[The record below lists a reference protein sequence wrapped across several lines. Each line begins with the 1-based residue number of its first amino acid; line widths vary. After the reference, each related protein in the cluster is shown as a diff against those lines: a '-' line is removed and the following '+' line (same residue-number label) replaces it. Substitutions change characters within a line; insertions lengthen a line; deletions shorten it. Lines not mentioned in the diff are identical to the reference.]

1 MRAEFI
7 DKENFM
13 DERYAMVDAAKDE
26 LEERLG
32 FELTEEEWDEI
43 VMNCY
48 DDNKDAFL
56 DMLVDMADELECE
69 NAPAA

>member
-1 MRAEFI
+1 MK
-7 DKENFM
+7 KE
-13 DERYAMVDAAKDE
+13 ERFATVDAAKDE

-32 FELTEEEWDEI
+32 YSLTDEEWGEI
-43 VMNCY
+43 VDNCY

-56 DMLVDMADELECE
+56 DLLADMAEEMECE